1 MIRIPIKDKE
11 YFIPES
17 FNELNKKQLIWVARL
32 MAKEEDQNNQQEV
45 LHALLDIGLFAFFR
59 IPQELRLRMLPYTDW
74 IYGANTLTEQLILD
88 YNGLFGPSREF
99 DNLTLGEFH
108 FSETYYRQLA
118 TGDLTAVNSL
128 VAVLY
133 RKPRPFYNKSKDKHG
148 DIRLPFNANLIAYY
162 ANKIA
167 SWPTS
172 VKTAIVMWYDGCR
185 QNLVETYNEVFS
197 APGGG
202 DHNDNDAGMYG
213 VIRNLSGDRFGRV
226 SEVEKV
232 FVHTAFTEIERTM
245 EDNRRMEAELKK
257 QTR

>member
-1 MIRIPIKDKE
+1 MIHLPVKSKS
-11 YFIPES
+11 YYLPEN
-17 FNELNKKQLIWVARL
+17 FNELNKKQLIWLARL
-32 MAKEEDQNNQQEV
+32 LSQEKNEYHELEV
-45 LHALLDIGLFAFFR
+45 LNALLDVGLFEFFR
-59 IPQELRLRMLPYTDW
+59 ISPEIKLNMLPLTQWVYE
-74 IYGANTLTEQLILD
+74 GNTLTEQLIPE
-88 YNGLFGPSREF
+88 YNGLFGPCREF

-133 RKPRPFYNKSKDKHG
+133 RKPRPFYNKSKDKYG

-185 QNLVETYNEVFS
+185 EKLVKTYNEVFA
-197 APGGG
+197 APGGS

-213 VIRNLSGDRFGRV
+213 VIRNLSGDRFGKI
-226 SEVEKV
+226 SEVEQV
-232 FVHTAFTEIERTM
+232 FVHTAFMEIEKVM

-257 QTR
+257 HSK